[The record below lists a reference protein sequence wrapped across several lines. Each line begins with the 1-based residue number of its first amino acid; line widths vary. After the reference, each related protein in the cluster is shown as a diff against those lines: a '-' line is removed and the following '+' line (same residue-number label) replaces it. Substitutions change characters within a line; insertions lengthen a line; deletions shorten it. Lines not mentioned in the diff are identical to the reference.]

1 MSDLPVLPTV
11 ETAESIP
18 AVLAAPKG
26 KKGRGVRAAEP
37 FVPTTATFPGDTA
50 PAATVNPTA
59 AAPAD
64 TAFEEITMATTFENV
79 TETTDTV
86 KDKADAFT
94 ADMGARAKDAM
105 AKGQAFFAEM
115 NGFTKGN
122 VEALV
127 ESGKIAVAGV
137 QSMAQGQAAYVR
149 KQFEDA
155 TAQARTIAGVKSPT
169 EFVKLHGDYVRQQF
183 DGAVAEMSRSTE
195 MMLKLAGEV
204 VQPIS
209 NRVAVAVEKVKM
221 AA

>member
-18 AVLAAPKG
+18 ALLAAPKV
-26 KKGRGVRAAEP
+26 KKARGLKASAPV
-37 FVPTTATFPGDTA
+37 VSTVATVADTDVNGAA
-50 PAATVNPTA
+50 PANPTA

-64 TAFEEITMATTFENV
+64 ITPEEPIMATTIENV
-79 TETTDTV
+79 TENTA
-86 KDKADAFT
+86 DKAQAFT

-105 AKGQAFFAEM
+105 DKGTKLFAEM

-122 VEALV
+122 IEALV
-127 ESGKIAVAGV
+127 ESGRIAVAGV
-137 QSMAQGQAAYVR
+137 QSLAQHQAAYVR

-155 TAQARTIAGVKSPT
+155 TAAARTMAGVKSPT
-169 EFVKLHGDYVRQQF
+169 EFVKLQGDYVRQQF

-195 MMLKLAGEV
+195 AMLKLAGEV
-204 VQPIS
+204 AQPVA
-209 NRVAVAVEKVKM
+209 NRVAVAVEKVKL